1 MIFKTVVR
9 LDGALR
15 YPQRHQAQAL
25 PTDHRLESGM
35 RKLRIQVWWEIDGV
49 FLRMLR

>member
-1 MIFKTVVR
+1 MIFKLLFGWTVLCATLNAIR
-9 LDGALR
+9 R
-15 YPQRHQAQAL
+15 KPYP
-25 PTDHRLESGM
+25 PIYRLESGM